1 MQLQPSE
8 PAYTEPFTAL
18 TVGRKQET
26 EFRIHLHSPVTGLSW
41 QFLVYGNSPH
51 AANLAAL
58 AHAREET
65 GNPSWRTLQILSQPS
80 GGGMM
85 AMSQEDFFS
94 DEF

>member
-8 PAYTEPFTAL
+8 PAYDEQFTAL
-18 TVGRKQET
+18 KVGRKRET
-26 EFRIHLHSPVTGLSW
+26 EFHIDIHSPVTGLSW
-41 QFLVYGNSPH
+41 QFLVYGNSQH

-65 GNPSWRTLQILSQPS
+65 GNPSWRTLSIQDTPS
-80 GGGMM
+80 GGEMM